1 MISKKQIDKLDFEF
15 IEETFDSLNRAY
27 QLYCYKELYLKY
39 QNAHLE
45 EVYLKLE
52 HGELPFYKVNSIKD
66 LETLIK
72 FIYDE

>member
-15 IEETFDSLNRAY
+15 IEETFDDLNRPY
-27 QLYCYKELYLKY
+27 QLYSYKELYLKY
-39 QNAHLE
+39 QNSHLE
-45 EVYLKLE
+45 EVYFELE
-52 HGELPFYKVNSIKD
+52 HEKLSFYKINSIKD